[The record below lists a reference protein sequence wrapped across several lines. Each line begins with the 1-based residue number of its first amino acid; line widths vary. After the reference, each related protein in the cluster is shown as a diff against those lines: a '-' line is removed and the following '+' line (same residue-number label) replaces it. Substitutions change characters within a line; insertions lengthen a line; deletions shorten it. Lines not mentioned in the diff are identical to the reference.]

1 MAPPNS
7 EDLSKLATDALYVT
21 VGLGMIVVQKA
32 QVRRREL
39 QGVLGQRLEDRLKT
53 FEERLQALR
62 SHGTA

>member
-1 MAPPNS
+1 MAAPNS

>member
-1 MAPPNS
+1 MTPPNS

-62 SHGTA
+62 SHGEA